1 MFFTATYLANRMPH
15 FALQTPTPLTVLF
28 GLHDKLDHLR
38 AIEARAFVHIETH
51 TRNLGDKAWKG
62 RLCDYS
68 MSTKAYRIYN
78 PDTRRVKESRNDI
91 CIETPVSTLIDPYI
105 SNNKDDAGDPQED
118 SSSSG
123 NPADISITDHDEVP
137 RLLRKLLDLTTKDFK
152 TSNIQKAST
161 PGNSTKRETP
171 PFGANGSI
179 SSPDTITT
187 GAQPTGSEQGGA
199 TRMRTRAN
207 GAVAPISHEGL
218 NAHRRRELRNLVLLA
233 NPVECDEDEAHEM
246 ENLVEYRLG
255 SQDGTPTRWSSRAH
269 DGNPSR
275 IRFGHQQPPFRA
287 QFGWGGDSYSE
298 HVQGGDGITASSQ
311 TERGVRQR
319 DGEPRKSRGNRLKCL
334 RLQFLRRR
342 RSSGRNGC
350 SRPKPTTN

>member
-28 GLHDKLDHLR
+28 GLHAKLDHLR

-137 RLLRKLLDLTTKDFK
+137 RLLWKLLDLNTKVLNK
-152 TSNIQKAST
+152 STSQKEST
-161 PGNSTKRETP
+161 LRNSTTQETP
-171 PFGANGSI
+171 P
-179 SSPDTITT
+179 PK
-187 GAQPTGSEQGGA
+187 PTG
-199 TRMRTRAN
+199 
-207 GAVAPISHEGL
+207 
-218 NAHRRRELRNLVLLA
+218 AHRRPPRLRQAHNL
-233 NPVECDEDEAHEM
+233 
-246 ENLVEYRLG
+246 
-255 SQDGTPTRWSSRAH
+255 
-269 DGNPSR
+269 
-275 IRFGHQQPPFRA
+275 
-287 QFGWGGDSYSE
+287 
-298 HVQGGDGITASSQ
+298 
-311 TERGVRQR
+311 
-319 DGEPRKSRGNRLKCL
+319 
-334 RLQFLRRR
+334 
-342 RSSGRNGC
+342 
-350 SRPKPTTN
+350 